1 MPGDFLPRVKRRIV
15 SALLVLGCVA
25 TLSAC
30 SGNEDKFVAELKA
43 AGFTTVGE
51 PSTETAKKAKKV
63 GKRTIKSSEK
73 TIEVMVRVKGCDL
86 EFAKTS
92 GQSGYWLDELHVD
105 GQEPDWPGY
114 PENLK
119 RDQVVSLLA
128 DKSAKPDGFTK
139 CYKPN
144 EA

>member
-1 MPGDFLPRVKRRIV
+1 MKRRII
-15 SALLVLGCVA
+15 SALLVLGGVA
-25 TLSAC
+25 ALSAC
-30 SGNEDKFVAELKA
+30 ASNEDKFVAELKA
-43 AGFTTVGE
+43 AGFSNPGE
-51 PSTETAKKAKKV
+51 PSTETAKKVKKV

-86 EFAKTS
+86 EMAKTS
-92 GQSGYWLDELHVD
+92 GQSGYWLDELHVN

-119 RDQVVSLLA
+119 RDQVVKLLA
-128 DKSAKPDGFTK
+128 DNSSKPDGFK
-139 CYKPN
+139 SCYKPN

>member
-1 MPGDFLPRVKRRIV
+1 VPRVKRRIV
-15 SALLVLGCVA
+15 SVVLAIGCVA
-25 TLSAC
+25 TLPAC
-30 SGNEDKFVAELKA
+30 ASNEDKFVAELKA
-43 AGFTTVGE
+43 AGFSNPGE

-128 DKSAKPDGFTK
+128 GNSAKPDGFTK

>member
-1 MPGDFLPRVKRRIV
+1 VKRRIISV
-15 SALLVLGCVA
+15 LLVLGSAAV
-25 TLSAC
+25 LSAC
-30 SGNEDKFVAELKA
+30 SSNEDKFVTELKA
-43 AGFTTVGE
+43 AGFTNVGV
-51 PSTETAKKAKKV
+51 PSTEKSKKSKKV

-73 TIEVMVRVKGCDL
+73 TIEAVVRVKGCDL

-92 GQSGYWLDELHVD
+92 GQSGYWLDELHVN

-119 RDQVVSLLA
+119 RDQVVALLA
-128 DKSAKPDGFTK
+128 DKSAKPDGFTS

-144 EA
+144 ES

>member
-1 MPGDFLPRVKRRIV
+1 MKRLV
-15 SALLVLGCVA
+15 PVLLALGCTA
-25 TLSAC
+25 ALTAC
-30 SGNEDKFVAELKA
+30 SSNEDKFVTELKA
-43 AGFTTVGE
+43 AGFTNIGV
-51 PSTETAKKAKKV
+51 PSTEKSKKSKKV
-63 GKRTIKSSEK
+63 GSRTIKTSDK
-73 TIEVMVRVKGCDL
+73 TIEVIVRVKGCDL

-92 GQSGYWLDELHVD
+92 GQSGYWLDELHVN

-128 DKSAKPDGFTK
+128 DKSAKPDGFTS

-144 EA
+144 ES

>member
-1 MPGDFLPRVKRRIV
+1 MKRKIAP
-15 SALLVLGCVA
+15 ALLA
-25 TLSAC
+25 LSCAAALTAC

-43 AGFTTVGE
+43 AGFSNPGE
-51 PSTETAKKAKKV
+51 PSTEKEKKSKKI
-63 GKRTIKSSEK
+63 GKRTVKSSEK
-73 TIEVMVRVKGCDL
+73 IIEVVVRVKGCDL
-86 EFAKTS
+86 EMAKVS
-92 GQSGYWLDELHVD
+92 GQSGYWLDELHVN

-119 RDQVVSLLA
+119 RDQVVKLLA
-128 DKSAKPDGFTK
+128 DNSSKPTGFTA

>member
-1 MPGDFLPRVKRRIV
+1 MKRKIV
-15 SALLVLGCVA
+15 SVLLVLGSASV
-25 TLSAC
+25 LSAC

-51 PSTETAKKAKKV
+51 PSTEKEKKSKKV
-63 GKRTIKSSEK
+63 GKRTVKSSQS

-86 EFAKTS
+86 EFAKIS
-92 GQSGYWLDELHVD
+92 GQSGYWLDELHVG

-114 PENLK
+114 PENLN
-119 RDQVVSLLA
+119 RDQVVKLLA
-128 DKSAKPDGFTK
+128 DNSAKPEGFQG

>member
-1 MPGDFLPRVKRRIV
+1 MKRRIISV
-15 SALLVLGCVA
+15 LLALGCAA

-43 AGFTTVGE
+43 AGFTGIGE
-51 PSTETAKKAKKV
+51 PSTEKSKKSKKI
-63 GKRTIKSSEK
+63 GKRTVKSSEK
-73 TIEVMVRVKGCDL
+73 TIEVTVRVKGCDL

-92 GQSGYWLDELHVD
+92 GQSGYWLDELHVN

-114 PENLK
+114 PENLN
-119 RDQVVSLLA
+119 REQVVALMA
-128 DKSAKPDGFTK
+128 GNSAKPDGFTS

-144 EA
+144 ES